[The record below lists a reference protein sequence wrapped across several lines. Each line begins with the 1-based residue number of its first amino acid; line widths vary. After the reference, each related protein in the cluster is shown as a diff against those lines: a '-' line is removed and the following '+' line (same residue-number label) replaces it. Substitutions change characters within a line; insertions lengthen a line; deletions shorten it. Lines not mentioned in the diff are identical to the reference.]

1 IQLGQN
7 TSVEA
12 AADSIARLQDPQ
24 NVDAAFVALHAF
36 WRGYLDHLRDVETP
50 DSALNKIVNTL
61 GPRQNHATFFWSR
74 YLSLNQLGYGGDRG
88 IGVRDTNQDLMGVLP
103 YMPDKAREMIE
114 KLLSVQRFDG
124 SSMHQFNPLTMKAS
138 IGEGQAGS
146 EQDFYSDD
154 HLWNVLSVVEY
165 VKETGDTAFLNKV
178 IGYYDEGTGE
188 KKSGTVLQHLHR
200 ALAFTPG
207 NLGRHGLPKLGW
219 ADWNDAFNMEGS
231 ESVFSA
237 CLYGKA
243 LLEMQE
249 LMDVLGDVK
258 SAQGYAEEYDRI
270 KKSVNKHA
278 WDGEW
283 YVSYI
288 DKDGKLVGSKKNEE
302 GQIYLYTQAWAV
314 IAGFASPD
322 RAARAM
328 KSVQEKLD
336 TKHGIKV
343 MTPAY
348 KKTQPGISASTYT
361 PGLKEN
367 AGIFLHPNPWA
378 AIAETMLGHGERAV
392 QIIDRI
398 NPLKQDTNTYECQPD
413 VFVQNMASD
422 EHPQFGLARNPWL
435 SGTVS
440 WVNQATTKNILGIR
454 PTYKGLMIDPAIPES
469 WPGYTA
475 TRVFRGVACHI
486 RVERGDGANRVM
498 LVDGKPVAG
507 NVVPTTFL
515 SGKNEVQIVVK
526 LDNKPAVPL
535 IEKMVQ
541 ECESRRAAAVA
552 AQDPGPLKRHE
563 LHTVGGEL
571 AKVIYLFRRML
582 VHAQGLSATLDF
594 PPTGVVT
601 GAPTLATGISPFGQV
616 NHLLDAG
623 RSIRFGK
630 RMRFASTPMIG
641 ITQAG
646 KTQTRLL
653 TNLKREDE
661 DEKGEEPQ
669 SYPDSIA
676 DEDVSVTLAPPSMIS
691 QYELEGVRVARTT
704 ISPELSG
711 TEADVSVPATVD
723 VFELCNS
730 ADAERTV

>member
-1 IQLGQN
+1 L
-7 TSVEA
+7 A
-12 AADSIARLQDPQ
+12 
-24 NVDAAFVALHAF
+24 
-36 WRGYLDHLRDVETP
+36 
-50 DSALNKIVNTL
+50 
-61 GPRQNHATFFWSR
+61 
-74 YLSLNQLGYGGDRG
+74 
-88 IGVRDTNQDLMGVLP
+88 
-103 YMPDKAREMIE
+103 
-114 KLLSVQRFDG
+114 
-124 SSMHQFNPLTMKAS
+124 
-138 IGEGQAGS
+138 
-146 EQDFYSDD
+146 
-154 HLWNVLSVVEY
+154 VVEY
-165 VKETGDTAFLNKV
+165 VKETGDTAFLNKI
-178 IGYYDEGTGE
+178 IGYYDEGAGE
-188 KKSGTVLQHLHR
+188 KKSGTVLEHLHR

-270 KKSVNKHA
+270 KKNVNKHA

-288 DKDGKLVGSKKNEE
+288 DKDGNPVGSKKNEE

-454 PTYKGLMIDPAIPES
+454 PTYNGLMIDPCLPKT
-469 WPGYTA
+469 GRA
-475 TRVFRGVACHI
+475 TRPPGCSGAWHATSGSSAVMEQTRSCSST
-486 RVERGDGANRVM
+486 ANRWQAMSCPPPSCREGPKSRV
-498 LVDGKPVAG
+498 
-507 NVVPTTFL
+507 
-515 SGKNEVQIVVK
+515 VVK
-526 LDNKPAVPL
+526 LGSKPAVPL
-535 IEKMVQ
+535 IEKMAQ
-541 ECESRRAAAVA
+541 ESESRRVAAVA
-552 AQDPGPLKRHE
+552 AQDPAHSEG
-563 LHTVGGEL
+563 T
-571 AKVIYLFRRML
+571 
-582 VHAQGLSATLDF
+582 S
-594 PPTGVVT
+594 
-601 GAPTLATGISPFGQV
+601 
-616 NHLLDAG
+616 
-623 RSIRFGK
+623 
-630 RMRFASTPMIG
+630 STPS
-641 ITQAG
+641 AG
-646 KTQTRLL
+646 SWPK
-653 TNLKREDE
+653 
-661 DEKGEEPQ
+661 
-669 SYPDSIA
+669 
-676 DEDVSVTLAPPSMIS
+676 
-691 QYELEGVRVARTT
+691 
-704 ISPELSG
+704 
-711 TEADVSVPATVD
+711 
-723 VFELCNS
+723 
-730 ADAERTV
+730 